1 MKWVEKTAKSVDE
14 AVDLAL
20 KELGIS
26 RDKAEIVVIDEGAKG
41 ILGIIGARPA
51 KVKVIAKQTPEEKI
65 EEFLKSVLAN
75 MDVKI
80 DRMDMVRDGEFI
92 K

>member
-41 ILGIIGARPA
+41 IFRDNWRASCKGKGDC
-51 KVKVIAKQTPEEKI
+51 K
-65 EEFLKSVLAN
+65 AN
-75 MDVKI
+75 T
-80 DRMDMVRDGEFI
+80 
-92 K
+92 